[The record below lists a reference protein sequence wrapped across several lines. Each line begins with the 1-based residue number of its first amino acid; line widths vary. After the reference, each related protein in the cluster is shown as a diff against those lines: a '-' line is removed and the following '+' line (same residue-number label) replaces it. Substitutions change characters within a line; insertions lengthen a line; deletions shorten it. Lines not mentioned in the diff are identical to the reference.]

1 MLVMATRQTNT
12 SMEAACFP
20 FPLSQAP
27 VTSANAVSAMAPTLH
42 AVRLD
47 PITPSASGTTLVSS
61 ASHAPVA
68 GQASSLSTDIVALI
82 TQTVQAAFQAR
93 EQAAQTPIS
102 VGSIAIP
109 ASSTSLGSLTSSL
122 LAAGT
127 GFPSGQAASATPQGR
142 PAPIVVPSFVSTFA
156 MPIPALAAS
165 SAHSLSSVSLAA
177 PISLNAAKFPVLFL
191 ALWRINCLLLAQDS
205 RGFQQNWCL
214 RSSPASMWI
223 CLSCWPLTSCVLIL
237 NLSSVWTV
245 VLS

>member
-1 MLVMATRQTNT
+1 MLVTATRQTNT

-27 VTSANAVSAMAPTLH
+27 VTSANAVSTMAPTLH
-42 AVRLD
+42 AVRPD
-47 PITPSASGTTLVSS
+47 PIQASASGTTLVSS
-61 ASHAPVA
+61 ASHAPVT
-68 GQASSLSTDIVALI
+68 GQASSLSPDILALI

-156 MPIPALAAS
+156 IPIPALALS
-165 SAHSLSSVSLAA
+165 SARSLSSVSLAA
-177 PISLNAAKFPVLFL
+177 LISLNAAQVPSATCIPGVVADQPFVVGP
-191 ALWRINCLLLAQDS
+191 
-205 RGFQQNWCL
+205 GF
-214 RSSPASMWI
+214 SPIPAKLVSQIVSGKYMY
-223 CLSCWPLTSCVLIL
+223 VR
-237 NLSSVWTV
+237 
-245 VLS
+245 